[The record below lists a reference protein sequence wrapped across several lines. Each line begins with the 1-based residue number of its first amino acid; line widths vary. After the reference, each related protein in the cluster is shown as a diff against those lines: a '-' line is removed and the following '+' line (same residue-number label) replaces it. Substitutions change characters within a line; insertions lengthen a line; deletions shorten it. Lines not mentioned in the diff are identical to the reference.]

1 MKKQS
6 SNKFNKTRT
15 ATGATPPLGYF
26 PIKQFRFKTE
36 KHPVITNTDRCSF
49 SVEAKWSQQELLM
62 IAGLTNILQCNEREA
77 VRISI
82 FEGLNGGS
90 EQLLAHIDAAKA
102 GSTQKGHEGRATSKR
117 IRMTKKEKE
126 NFSLACKSH
135 GIRDTELIR
144 LVVIRLAR
152 GIRDGSITRLTNSA
166 LISQMELFRE
176 WSSTHKVNESKLKA
190 LKSAAA
196 KAWNE
201 ANDIANEQWEHYQDQ
216 KQQRRVYRLT
226 HPGIEDE
233 TLDALIQIEHEE
245 HLENIIQRY
254 VQEQK
259 LNRSEE
265 KIFRWMFQFDLTEE
279 EAIQIVE
286 DQEKE
291 KEDLDRLT
299 DQEWETINAEIK
311 MMTEEINR
319 LEIEDHLETT
329 YGDKLNSMTGEQIE
343 AAKQQFLETKNAK
356 EAKEMYEINQ
366 RIRNKFHARMRRG
379 APEHRDN
386 MLIQA
391 IFDKNIQMP

>member
-1 MKKQS
+1 MKKQA

-36 KHPVITNTDRCSF
+36 KHPVITGTDRCSS

-62 IAGLTNILQCNEREA
+62 IAGLTNILQCKEREA
-77 VRISI
+77 IRIAI

-102 GSTQKGHEGRATSKR
+102 GSTHKGHEGRTTSKR

-144 LVVIRLAR
+144 LVVIRLAK
-152 GIRDGSITRLTNSA
+152 GIRDGSIARLTNSA

-176 WSSTHKVNESKLKA
+176 WSSSHKVTESKLKA

-201 ANDIANEQWEHYQDQ
+201 ANDLANEQWEHNQDQ
-216 KQQRRVYRLT
+216 KQQRRIYRST

-233 TLDALIQIEHEE
+233 TLDALILIEHED
-245 HLENIIQRY
+245 HLEKIIQRY

-259 LNRSEE
+259 LNKSEE
-265 KIFRWMFQFDLTEE
+265 KVFRWMFQFDLTEE

-291 KEDLDRLT
+291 ESDRLA
-299 DQEWETINAEIK
+299 DEEWETINAEIK
-311 MMTEEINR
+311 MMFEEMDR
-319 LEIEDHLETT
+319 LEIEDHLEAT
-329 YGDKLNSMTGEQIE
+329 YGEALGSMTDEQVE
-343 AAKQQFLETKNAK
+343 EAKQLFLEKKTAARA
-356 EAKEMYEINQ
+356 EQQHEMNQ
-366 RIRNKFHARMRRG
+366 RLRNRFHARIRRED
-379 APEHRDN
+379 PEHRDN
-386 MLIQA
+386 IFIQA
-391 IFDKNIQMP
+391 IFDKNIQID